1 MLTFFRRIRKRL
13 LSDGAASKYLLYA
26 IGEIA
31 LVVIG
36 ILIALQINNWN
47 EWRKDRE
54 KEKAHL
60 EEIAATANTNI
71 VALERI
77 IQSINRHAPSGVLV
91 HTYLKTRDSSIE
103 ISPEDWHWALMGRG
117 DLTLSTSGY
126 ESLKSQGF
134 DLLTNSKLK
143 TQVVNL
149 FEKEYPEL
157 KRKQNW
163 GNTMRPEYDKFI
175 VEHFINNTDENGQST
190 FGKIPRNK
198 NFLLDNHYYYGLI
211 ELAIGQSGFYSR
223 NYQKTLDVTQKV
235 LQRLCLQ
242 SKIFRV

>member
-1 MLTFFRRIRKRL
+1 MLTFFRRIRKGL
-13 LSDGAASKYLLYA
+13 LASGATRKYILYA

-60 EEIAATANTNI
+60 EEIAVTAKTNI
-71 VALERI
+71 VALERR

-91 HTYLKTRDSSIE
+91 HTYLKTRDSSTE
-103 ISPEDWHWALMGRG
+103 ISPEDWHWALMGLG

-134 DLLTNSKLK
+134 DLLTNPKLK
-143 TQVVNL
+143 AQVVNL
-149 FEKEYPEL
+149 FENVYPKL
-157 KRKQNW
+157 KREQNW
-163 GNTMRPEYDKFI
+163 GNTVRPDYDKFI
-175 VEHFINNTDENGQST
+175 VEHFISNTDENGKSS
-190 FGKIPRNK
+190 FGMIPRNK

-211 ELAIGQSGFYSR
+211 ETAIGQKDFYSR
-223 NYQKTLDVTQKV
+223 HYQQTMDETKKV
-235 LQRLCLQ
+235 LNLIKDELGETE
-242 SKIFRV
+242 